1 MRTLQER
8 ELMSK
13 EEENKREVDMQE
25 KILQDAKELEQQR
38 LNEAEAQL
46 IRNQEEERLL
56 RDYEAKQTQK
66 KEEEEE
72 MKTIAS
78 QDVEDLQT

>member
-56 RDYEAKQTQK
+56 RDYEAKHTQK
-66 KEEEEE
+66 KEEEE